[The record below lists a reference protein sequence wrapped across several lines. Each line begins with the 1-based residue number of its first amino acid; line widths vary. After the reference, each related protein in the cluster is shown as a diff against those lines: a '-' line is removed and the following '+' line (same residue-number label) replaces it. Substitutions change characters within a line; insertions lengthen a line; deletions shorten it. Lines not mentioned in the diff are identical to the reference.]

1 MIRPVIG
8 VTGGRGRGRISWL
21 CAAFSL
27 WLHGARAVRITA
39 PKDSHAPFD
48 PAVVAGL
55 DGLVIGGG
63 DDIGATIY
71 GAEPTPDVRLD
82 PARDALELSA
92 LKTLWERKIPILGIC
107 RGSQMLNI
115 FAGGNLHQDIYT
127 AFAEVPMIHT
137 PLPRKHVTLESGT
150 RLEAVIGR
158 GTVTVNALH
167 HQSVDRLGDGFRV
180 AARDEYGIVQAT
192 EHQGSVFRVGVQWH
206 PEFLFY
212 RRAHRR
218 LFAALVTAARQY
230 HVQRMDG

>member
-1 MIRPVIG
+1 VTRPVIG
-8 VTGGRGRGRISWL
+8 VTGGRGRGRFSWL

-27 WLHGARAVRITA
+27 RLHGARAVRITA
-39 PKDSHAPFD
+39 ARDARHPHFD
-48 PAVVAGL
+48 PAVVGGL

-82 PARDALELSA
+82 PARDALELAA
-92 LKTLWERKIPILGIC
+92 LEAVWDTPIPILGIC

-127 AFAEVPMIHT
+127 AFEEVPRIHT
-137 PLPRKHVTLESGT
+137 PLPRKHVTLEPGT
-150 RLEAVIGR
+150 RLERIIGA

-167 HQSVDRLGDGFRV
+167 HQSVDRLGDGFTV
-180 AARDEYGIVQAT
+180 AARDEFGIVQAT
-192 EHQGSVFRVGVQWH
+192 EHQGPVFRIGVQWH

-218 LFAALVTAARQY
+218 LFAALVQAAGTY
-230 HVQRMDG
+230 AERME

>member
-1 MIRPVIG
+1 VTRPVIG

-39 PKDSHAPFD
+39 QKDPHARFD

-92 LKTLWERKIPILGIC
+92 LEALWDTEVPILGIC

-127 AFAEVPMIHT
+127 AFEEVPRIHT
-137 PLPRKHVTLESGT
+137 PLPRKRVTLEPGT
-150 RLEAVIGR
+150 RLEKIIGA
-158 GTVTVNALH
+158 GTLKVNALH
-167 HQSVDRLGDGFRV
+167 HQSVDRLGRGFQV
-180 AARDEYGIVQAT
+180 AARDEFGIVQAT
-192 EHQGSVFRVGVQWH
+192 EHQGTVFRVGVQWH

-212 RRAHRR
+212 RFPHRR
-218 LFAALVTAARQY
+218 LFGSLVEAARDFSN
-230 HVQRMDG
+230 RM